1 MVEVSSSAELMQAV
15 RERKTEI
22 VLTRSVTLASSLY
35 LSPEVSISAK
45 AQEDGSLPR
54 LIFSHSDGLILSG
67 SSQIKDM
74 ILMTRQD
81 KKAIQILAQQSEED
95 FGQLILENLKINGQV
110 SLIFRAPTLKAS
122 VKVNDVHV
130 INTDTRAYLE
140 QPQKYGVNVLQGAFT
155 LYNFNPNQDSEIEAS
170 IKGLTIGL
178 PDQPVWGSG
187 VFISGFGDQG
197 SQVHVDRLQVNDIY
211 STGVLPQGVA
221 DYITAGMFISYGALV
236 DELIHDGVTMTYG
249 VNDMVLDAWG
259 KVQRW
264 IVNDK
269 VVSYGPSG
277 VGFVNFGQV
286 DYFEAN
292 ASIETYGTGARA
304 YNQYDGYLKEGLFSD
319 IMTHN
324 DGAVGI
330 QISKKVDR
338 LRIRGNIHTFGSLG
352 QSLVKGVNV
361 DLPAYAFSLKEGGA
375 LDEFIVE
382 GDILSE
388 GDQVT
393 TVIME
398 EGAQIGQV
406 KVAGRVDAKGQDSQ
420 AFSSQ
425 SLAQQFEA

>member
-22 VLTRSVTLASSLY
+22 VLTRSVTLASPLY
-35 LSPEVSISAK
+35 LRPEVSISAK

-155 LYNFNPNQDSEIEAS
+155 LYNFNPNQDSQIEAS
-170 IKGLTIGL
+170 IEGLAIGL

-236 DELIHDGVTMTYG
+236 DELIHDGVTMT
-249 VNDMVLDAWG
+249 
-259 KVQRW
+259 
-264 IVNDK
+264 
-269 VVSYGPSG
+269 
-277 VGFVNFGQV
+277 
-286 DYFEAN
+286 
-292 ASIETYGTGARA
+292 
-304 YNQYDGYLKEGLFSD
+304 
-319 IMTHN
+319 
-324 DGAVGI
+324 
-330 QISKKVDR
+330 
-338 LRIRGNIHTFGSLG
+338 
-352 QSLVKGVNV
+352 
-361 DLPAYAFSLKEGGA
+361 
-375 LDEFIVE
+375 
-382 GDILSE
+382 
-388 GDQVT
+388 
-393 TVIME
+393 
-398 EGAQIGQV
+398 
-406 KVAGRVDAKGQDSQ
+406 
-420 AFSSQ
+420 
-425 SLAQQFEA
+425 